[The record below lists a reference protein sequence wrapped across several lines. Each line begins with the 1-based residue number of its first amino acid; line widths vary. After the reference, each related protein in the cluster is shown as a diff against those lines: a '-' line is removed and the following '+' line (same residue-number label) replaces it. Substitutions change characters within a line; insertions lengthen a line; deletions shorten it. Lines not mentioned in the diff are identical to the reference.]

1 MKNKASIHLIC
12 GFLGFGK
19 TTYAKKL
26 ERELPATRF
35 THDEIMLQ
43 RYGRCPDNFQKK
55 YKEVDEF
62 IRKSAVREIQNG
74 KNVILDYGFWSRQKR
89 SEYYKW
95 ATTITPNVY
104 FHSVTCSLEIAKKR
118 IEERTK
124 NNFNELYI
132 SESCFNE
139 FLGQYEPL
147 IKEEGYPVIF
157 YFSE

>member
-1 MKNKASIHLIC
+1 MPTIYLIC

-26 ERELPATRF
+26 AQETGAIRF

-74 KNVILDYGFWSRQKR
+74 KNVILDYILK
-89 SEYYKW
+89 KK
-95 ATTITPNVY
+95 TINNINSCI
-104 FHSVTCSLEIAKKR
+104 FLR
-118 IEERTK
+118 IDVK
-124 NNFNELYI
+124 LFLYI
-132 SESCFNE
+132 NFHYIQG
-139 FLGQYEPL
+139 FYYQKYIYYYIL
-147 IKEEGYPVIF
+147 I
-157 YFSE
+157 